1 MTRGGKTATLVVYAV
16 AVALGLGLGSG
27 LGLGA
32 GPARA
37 DGDAIG
43 AVDTAFKLLGR
54 NHQIRV
60 QGFDDPKVPGVRCYV
75 SQAVTGGISGSLG
88 LAEDPSR
95 ASIACRQVAPIAPE
109 TVAALP
115 NSREGETVFS
125 DRLSPLFKELRVTRM
140 VDRKANVIVYLIWST
155 KLIDGSPMNSV
166 TAVPLYAGAR

>member
-1 MTRGGKTATLVVYAV
+1 MAAACAALVWLAAGG
-16 AVALGLGLGSG
+16 
-27 LGLGA
+27 
-32 GPARA
+32 ARA
-37 DGDAIG
+37 EGDTIG
-43 AVDTAFKLLGR
+43 SVDTAFKLLGR

-109 TVAALP
+109 VVAALP
-115 NSREGETVFS
+115 SGREGETVFT

-140 VDRKANVIVYLIWST
+140 VDRKANVLVYLIWST
-155 KLIDGSPMNSV
+155 KLVDGSPMNSV
-166 TAVPLYAGAR
+166 AAVPVMPWAQEAAPSK